1 MFSANSLLRTTRAI
15 IASQMILEE
24 TTCSESSASDTE
36 DNETD
41 TDLSGVVVEDDAELS
56 VHGSESV
63 RVGRKSPANHR

>member
-1 MFSANSLLRTTRAI
+1 
-15 IASQMILEE
+15 MILEE

-41 TDLSGVVVEDDAELS
+41 TDLSGFVVEDDAELS

-63 RVGRKSPANHR
+63 RVGIKSPANHR